1 MILRAKER
9 QRRENKKHI
18 HTSIIYKAV
27 EWVQKKK
34 IIMSPIRLRLSS
46 RGETETAFRPDINK
60 PKTGKRR
67 RNKKTTNM
75 LEFFLLG
82 CHQRQCWCR
91 TAVATNRHYY
101 WLGGLDKNTVRRSSL
116 LIFMLCV
123 FFFFCHPMNVCVSF
137 IPFIDGL
144 EMTFFRACKK
154 KKWTESTD
162 REMHS
167 YLVFHLKFHNCPFLS
182 AFVRWANDILS
193 FSLDF
198 CIADV
203 AVRVALHAT
212 RMLATVCMWYAL
224 YLFPWRTQFF
234 FLVSFGNFMF
244 FQSRPFFFFLCS
256 LHWLLLL
263 YFIFFFILPRFL
275 PHGRNF
281 FLHVCHHRWITNTC
295 TENKMKWKKKSKK
308 LTSTR
313 LMLYKVDDIVYGMT
327 AGGFFLYFCVG
338 DVHQCRWCRR
348 SFNVNGQ
355 SAFNIDDIILPHR
368 NKYCTW
374 FVYQEISIALQSR
387 VDCCRHRL

>member
-123 FFFFCHPMNVCVSF
+123 FFFFV
-137 IPFIDGL
+137 I
-144 EMTFFRACKK
+144 
-154 KKWTESTD
+154 
-162 REMHS
+162 
-167 YLVFHLKFHNCPFLS
+167 
-182 AFVRWANDILS
+182 RWM
-193 FSLDF
+193 
-198 CIADV
+198 C
-203 AVRVALHAT
+203 
-212 RMLATVCMWYAL
+212 
-224 YLFPWRTQFF
+224 
-234 FLVSFGNFMF
+234 
-244 FQSRPFFFFLCS
+244 
-256 LHWLLLL
+256 
-263 YFIFFFILPRFL
+263 
-275 PHGRNF
+275 
-281 FLHVCHHRWITNTC
+281 VCHLFRSLMVSRWLFSALAERKNERNRQ
-295 TENKMKWKKKSKK
+295 TEKC
-308 LTSTR
+308 
-313 LMLYKVDDIVYGMT
+313 I
-327 AGGFFLYFCVG
+327 
-338 DVHQCRWCRR
+338 H
-348 SFNVNGQ
+348 
-355 SAFNIDDIILPHR
+355 I
-368 NKYCTW
+368 
-374 FVYQEISIALQSR
+374 
-387 VDCCRHRL
+387 